1 MRFSMMIAAGALLTA
16 CGNAEADASGTD
28 AGDATGASQAE
39 AEAGAEAGATWLA
52 FSDRDKCELA
62 PEAAKVV
69 EAMMQT
75 ELEGGGYGMLV
86 AKPASATVPGSEAPV
101 RAVELADDPY
111 QMPGIFLPLDEEW
124 HGLRLRGL
132 WANAATR
139 QSLTGNVPYDG
150 VDIRLYFE
158 DTPDLAGTLKAA
170 GWTLS
175 EVDPE
180 YGEPKPAAMF
190 TQQYY
195 LDGSQEMLETPF
207 EDYYATA
214 KRTANGI
221 PKVDGREV
229 GVYGM
234 NTIVQLVESSAK
246 PGMTYLT
253 CNIYAST

>member
-1 MRFSMMIAAGALLTA
+1 MMVAVGALLTA
-16 CGNAEADASGTD
+16 CGNAEADASGADT
-28 AGDATGASQAE
+28 GDATGATQA
-39 AEAGAEAGATWLA
+39 AAVDDASWLA

-75 ELEGGGYGMLV
+75 EREGGGYGMLV
-86 AKPASATVPGSEAPV
+86 AKPASATVPGGEAPV

-111 QMPGIFLPLDEEW
+111 QSPGIFLLLDEEW
-124 HGLRLRGL
+124 HGLPLRGL

-139 QSLTGNVPYDG
+139 QSLTENVPYDG

-158 DTPDLAGTLKAA
+158 DTPDLAGKLEAA

-180 YGEPKPAAMF
+180 YGEAMPVVGF
-190 TQQYY
+190 SQQYF
-195 LDGSQEMLETPF
+195 LDAGQKLVETPI
-207 EDYYATA
+207 DYEAEVN
-214 KRTANGI
+214 KRPGQN

>member
-1 MRFSMMIAAGALLTA
+1 MMVAVGALLTA
-16 CGNAEADASGTD
+16 CGNAEADASGADT
-28 AGDATGASQAE
+28 GDATGATQAA
-39 AEAGAEAGATWLA
+39 AEDDASWLA

-69 EAMMQT
+69 QAMMQT
-75 ELEGGGYGMLV
+75 EREGGGYGMLV
-86 AKPASATVPGSEAPV
+86 AKPASATVPGGEAPV
-101 RAVELADDPY
+101 RAVQLADDPY
-111 QMPGIFLPLDEEW
+111 QSPGIFLPLDEEW
-124 HGLRLRGL
+124 HGLPLRGL
-132 WANAATR
+132 WANAAAR
-139 QSLTGNVPYDG
+139 QSLTDNLPYDG

-158 DTPDLAGTLKAA
+158 DTPDLAGKLEAA

-180 YGEPKPAAMF
+180 YGNPQPAATF
-190 TQQYY
+190 SQQYY
-195 LDGSQEMLETPF
+195 LDGRQELLETPF
-207 EDYYATA
+207 DDYYATA
-214 KRTANGI
+214 QRTANGI